1 MPKRTD
7 IKSIMI
13 IGAGP
18 IVIGQAC
25 EFDYS
30 GAQACKALREEGYR
44 VILVNSN
51 PATIMTDPGLADAT
65 YIEPIT
71 PEVVARIIEL
81 EKPHALL
88 PTMGGQTGLNTALAV
103 ADMGVLE
110 KFGVELIGAN
120 RQAIEMAEDRKLF
133 REAMD
138 RLGIENP
145 KATIANNMD
154 ECMAA
159 LEHVGLPAIIRPAF
173 TLGGTGGGVAYNR
186 DDYVH
191 FCKSGLDASPVNQIL
206 IDESLL
212 GWKEFEMEVVRDKAD
227 NAIIVCSIE
236 NVDPMGVH
244 TGDSITVAPALTLTD
259 REYQAMRNG
268 SIAVLREI
276 GVETG
281 GSNVQW
287 AINPEDGRMVVIEM
301 NPRVSRSSALA
312 SKATGFPIAKIAAKL
327 AVGYTLDEL
336 DNDITKVTPASFEPT
351 IDYVV
356 TKIPRFAFEKF
367 PGAEPS
373 LTTAM
378 KSVGEA
384 MAIGRSIHESMQKA
398 LASLETGLTGFDE
411 IDIPGA
417 PEAAAITKALSAQ
430 TPDRI
435 RVIAQAMRHG
445 LSDEDIAAVTRFD
458 PWFLARIREIVETE
472 DRVRRDGLPV
482 TEAGIRALKMMGFS
496 DARLAKLTGREE
508 SNIRRARLNL
518 GVSAQFKRI
527 DTCAAEFEAQTP
539 YMYST
544 YEHPTMGEPEC
555 EARPSDRKKVV
566 ILGGGP
572 NRIGQGIEFD
582 YCCCHACFALSDAGY
597 ETIMINCNPETVSTD
612 YDTSDRLYFEPLTF
626 EHVMEI
632 LRVEQ
637 QAGTLHGVIVQFGGQ
652 TPLKL
657 ARGLEAEGIPILGT
671 TPDAID
677 LAEDRE
683 RFQDL
688 VVKLGL
694 KQPKNGIASTDA
706 QALAIAE
713 SIGFPLVIRPSYVLG
728 GRAMEIVRDMGH
740 LERYIAEAVVVSG
753 KSPVLLDSYLSG
765 AIECDVDAL
774 CDGENVHV
782 AGIMQHIEEAGVHS
796 GDSAC
801 SLPPYS
807 LSQAT
812 IAEIKTQTEALA
824 RALNVVGL
832 MNVQFAVKG
841 DDIYLIEVNPRA
853 SRTVPFVAKA
863 TDSAIA
869 SIAARLMAGE
879 TMASFP
885 YRGPYPRDTKPG
897 SLPMADQMTLA
908 DPDMPWFS
916 VKEAVLP
923 FARFPG
929 VDTILGPEMRST
941 GEVMGWDVSFPR
953 AFLKAQMGAG
963 VDLPEGGRVFVSIK
977 DADKTAQLAETA
989 RILVDMGFGIVATR
1003 GTSAFLAD
1011 HDIACEVV
1019 NKVYEGRPNIV
1030 DMLKDGEIALV
1041 MNTTEG
1047 TQAVED
1053 SREIRSVALYDRIP
1067 YFTTA
1072 AGAHAAAQAIKA
1084 REEGDL
1090 TFMPLQGQPYPQR
1103 TKTDQQLDCVWFFL
1117 RHGRLGWYL
1126 CCGGQAAMRRLHG
1139 FFIT

>member
-7 IKSIMI
+7 IQSIMI

-44 VILVNSN
+44 VVLVNSN
-51 PATIMTDPGLADAT
+51 PATIMTDPELADAT

-71 PEVVARIIEL
+71 PEVVAKIIEK
-81 EKPHALL
+81 ERPDALL
-88 PTMGGQTGLNTALAV
+88 PTMGGQTGLNTSLALEE
-103 ADMGVLE
+103 MGVLE
-110 KFGVELIGAN
+110 EFGVEMIGAT
-120 RQAIEMAEDRKLF
+120 RDAIEMAEDRKLF

-145 KATIANNMD
+145 KATIVTAPKSD
-154 ECMAA
+154 DGVTDLDAGVQIA
-159 LEHVGLPAIIRPAF
+159 LEELDDIGLPAIIRPAF
-173 TLGGTGGGVAYNR
+173 TMGGTGGGVAYNR
-186 DDYVH
+186 EDYIH
-191 FCKSGLDASPVNQIL
+191 FCRTGMDASPVNQIL
-206 IDESLL
+206 VDQSLL
-212 GWKEFEMEVVRDKAD
+212 GWKEYEMEVVRDKAD

-236 NVDPMGVH
+236 NIDPMGVH

-259 REYQAMRNG
+259 KEYQIMRTH
-268 SIAVLREI
+268 SINVLREI

-287 AINPEDGRMVVIEM
+287 AVNPADGRMVVIEM

-336 DNDITKVTPASFEPT
+336 DNDITKVTPASFEPS

-356 TKIPRFAFEKF
+356 TKIPKFAFEKF
-367 PGAEPS
+367 PGSKPY

-384 MAIGRSIHESMQKA
+384 MAIGRTIHESLQKA
-398 LASLETGLTGFDE
+398 LASMESGLTGFDE
-411 IDIPGA
+411 VEIEGA
-417 PEAAAITKALSAQ
+417 PDKAAVVKAISEQ
-430 TPDRI
+430 TPDRM
-435 RVIAQAMRHG
+435 RTIAQAMRHG
-445 LSDEDIAAVTRFD
+445 LSNDEIHNVTAFD
-458 PWFLARIREIVETE
+458 PWFLDRIREIIDAE
-472 DRVRRDGLPV
+472 DEVRTSGLPNS
-482 TEAGIRALKMMGFS
+482 EAGLRDLKMLGFT
-496 DARLAKLTGREE
+496 DARLAKLTGFSEKD
-508 SNIRRARLNL
+508 IRDRRVKE
-518 GVSAQFKRI
+518 GVTAVFKRI

-544 YEHPTMGEPEC
+544 YEEPMMGEVEC

-566 ILGGGP
+566 VLGGGP

-582 YCCCHACFALSDAGY
+582 YCCCHACFALADAGY

-626 EHVMEI
+626 ENVMEI

-637 QAGTLHGVIVQFGGQ
+637 ENGTLHGVIVQFGGQ

-657 ARGLEAEGIPILGT
+657 ANALEAEGIPILGT

-683 RFQDL
+683 RFQAL
-688 VVKLGL
+688 VNQLAL

-713 SIGFPLVIRPSYVLG
+713 EIGFPLVIRPSYVLG
-728 GRAMEIVRDMGH
+728 GRAMEIVRDMAQ

-753 KSPVLLDSYLSG
+753 DSPVLLDSYLSG
-765 AIECDVDAL
+765 AVELDVDAI
-774 CDGENVHV
+774 CDGTDVHV

-807 LSQAT
+807 LSDDT
-812 IAEIKTQTEALA
+812 LTEVKRQTVALA
-824 RALNVVGL
+824 KALNVVGL
-832 MNVQFAVKG
+832 MNIQFAIK
-841 DDIYLIEVNPRA
+841 DSEIYLIEVNPRA

-869 SIAARLMAGE
+869 SIAARVMAGE
-879 TMASFP
+879 KLAAFP
-885 YRGPYPRDTKPG
+885 MRAPYPENADYDTD
-897 SLPMADQMTLA
+897 LPLADPMTLA
-908 DPDMPWFS
+908 DPNMPWFS

-941 GEVMGWDVSFPR
+941 GEVMGWDRSFPR

-963 VDLPEGGRVFVSIK
+963 TMLPESGAVFFSIK
-977 DADKTAQLAETA
+977 DDDKTPQLVETA
-989 RILVDMGFGIVATR
+989 QTLVDLGFKIVATS
-1003 GTSAFLAD
+1003 GTAAFLGE
-1011 HDIACEVV
+1011 HGITCDITK
-1019 NKVYEGRPNIV
+1019 KVYEGRPNVV
-1030 DMLKDGEIALV
+1030 DLMKDGGIQLV

-1047 TQAVED
+1047 NAAVSD
-1053 SREIRSVALYDRIP
+1053 SREIRSVALYDKIP
-1067 YFTTA
+1067 YFTTG
-1072 AGAHAAAQAIKA
+1072 AGAHAAALAMKA

-1090 TFMPLQGQPYPQR
+1090 VVKSLQ
-1103 TKTDQQLDCVWFFL
+1103 
-1117 RHGRLGWYL
+1117 
-1126 CCGGQAAMRRLHG
+1126 A
-1139 FFIT
+1139 